1 MHFSN
6 NFFDLT
12 LDSLPEPSKTKCG
25 DYCAFHFMEPEKWLI
40 LTLADGV
47 GSNVCDWKASKVAC
61 EMFIKHFTEKKSS
74 DSLSVRIEDAIRVA
88 DTAIMNEEGHCKG
101 MKTTFL
107 AVVWDFEANQIFYTG
122 IGDSRIY
129 SISDTEVLQIT
140 KDETA
145 SIVRK
150 GMDGKPLVFAGVT
163 VAGDAVTNVLGALVS
178 CNILKMED
186 ANMDGLLLASDG
198 FYGCQPTLVNDILT
212 ITNHENMDPAFQKVV
227 QSYRQYQ
234 KDDMT
239 AIVVRKKESP
249 VKTNPISLVQLI
261 EGDAGDISKYSKIK
275 MLSDGLDLNIEQKNA
290 EICKKIM
297 DFCQKEGIVF
307 DHENA
312 GAKIKEMVKRDF
324 QEVETYRGLV
334 NMIRINH

>member
-1 MHFSN
+1 
-6 NFFDLT
+6 
-12 LDSLPEPSKTKCG
+12 
-25 DYCAFHFMEPEKWLI
+25 
-40 LTLADGV
+40 
-47 GSNVCDWKASKVAC
+47 
-61 EMFIKHFTEKKSS
+61 
-74 DSLSVRIEDAIRVA
+74 
-88 DTAIMNEEGHCKG
+88 
-101 MKTTFL
+101 
-107 AVVWDFEANQIFYTG
+107 
-122 IGDSRIY
+122 
-129 SISDTEVLQIT
+129 
-140 KDETA
+140 
-145 SIVRK
+145 
-150 GMDGKPLVFAGVT
+150 
-163 VAGDAVTNVLGALVS
+163 
-178 CNILKMED
+178 
-186 ANMDGLLLASDG
+186 
-198 FYGCQPTLVNDILT
+198 
-212 ITNHENMDPAFQKVV
+212 
-227 QSYRQYQ
+227 
-234 KDDMT
+234 MT